1 MKTTISVRNMVCDR
15 CIKVVYESLSNQGF
29 EIDDVFLGKVVF
41 SDDPGDL
48 SKVDSILQNEGFE
61 LIDDQDEKLV
71 SEIKIQI
78 LKWVRSPH
86 EFEATLSEFLE
97 TSLHKSYS
105 ALSHIFSGLEGRT
118 IEKYAILQRIEWVKE
133 LLVYGEKTISE
144 IAWQTGYSSTQY
156 LSNQF
161 KTETGFSPTEF
172 RSMVHDHR
180 RSLDKI

>member
-1 MKTTISVRNMVCDR
+1 MKVTISVRNMVCDR
-15 CIKVVYESLSNQGF
+15 CIKVVNESLRDQGYD
-29 EIDDVFLGKVVF
+29 IDDVTLGKVVF

-48 SKVDSILQNEGFE
+48 TKVDSILQKEGFE
-61 LIDDQDEKLV
+61 LIDDQDEKMV

-78 LKWVRSPH
+78 LKWVRSPR
-86 EFEATLSEFLE
+86 ESEATLSMFLE
-97 TSLHKSYS
+97 TSLHKNYS
-105 ALSHIFSGLEGRT
+105 ALSHIFSGFEGRT

-144 IAWQTGYSSTQY
+144 IAWQTGYSSAQY

-172 RSMVHDHR
+172 RSMVNDRR
-180 RSLDKI
+180 RSLDKV